1 MQTAIVIIIVSVVSL
16 ALFVINPGLVL
27 FALILIFGILVYKRN
42 EEIAY
47 RVNDTARDALHITNV
62 DVGGVFKLTGVDT
75 VNDYT
80 PKVIGKH
87 LYKEGDYYWYE
98 LECDKGDGEKIWV
111 DVDDDDQTVVSVVLK
126 KMKLTDIPVTPAQ
139 LDKFDY
145 DESGS
150 LKYDGKTYRYME
162 SANAVFYRNS
172 DDEKVEKLY
181 YWDFRTGSS
190 IISIEKWG
198 ETYEVYLSQ
207 SMRPNQITVYSIK

>member
-1 MQTAIVIIIVSVVSL
+1 MVAFLCI
-16 ALFVINPGLVL
+16 
-27 FALILIFGILVYKRN
+27 
-42 EEIAY
+42 
-47 RVNDTARDALHITNV
+47 
-62 DVGGVFKLTGVDT
+62 
-75 VNDYT
+75 
-80 PKVIGKH
+80 
-87 LYKEGDYYWYE
+87 
-98 LECDKGDGEKIWV
+98 
-111 DVDDDDQTVVSVVLK
+111 VLK
-126 KMKLTDIPVTPAQ
+126 KMKLNDIPVTPAQ